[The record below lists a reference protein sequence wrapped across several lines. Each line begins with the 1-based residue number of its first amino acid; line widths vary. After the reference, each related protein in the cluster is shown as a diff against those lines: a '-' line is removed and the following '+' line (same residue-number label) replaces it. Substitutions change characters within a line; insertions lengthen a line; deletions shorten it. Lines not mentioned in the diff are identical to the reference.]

1 MFPQC
6 KLFADFSGTTSGLGI
21 GTFLLCFVQRLYW
34 HLWDCVNI
42 YLVTNPVSHPHYVK
56 LGFKVMVAVENG
68 KVKDWRDVKKNVRE
82 CAEMEGVA
90 TNRNKPMVLRSFLM
104 EGDWSLASMCRRLVP
119 STSLNVTPAKNLLE
133 KYKKVVNACVVEL
146 DEEPIAIVD
155 YCIQNVAIE
164 AFSKELGRMQAI
176 NATKEATVRN
186 CLSEFWQKAATANIV
201 RDGHVTIYKLL
212 GLYREYLR
220 KNLYD
225 DLMLLNRFEIELL
238 TNVTVVPLLTDVG
251 EMNNIRCNFYC
262 YKYEKFIGTDVGGF
276 SVEEVATN
284 GAKIVHGHF
293 FGKVGVPSS
302 LLYLKKESKQMIG
315 F

>member
-1 MFPQC
+1 
-6 KLFADFSGTTSGLGI
+6 
-21 GTFLLCFVQRLYW
+21 
-34 HLWDCVNI
+34 
-42 YLVTNPVSHPHYVK
+42 
-56 LGFKVMVAVENG
+56 MVAVEKG

-176 NATKEATVRN
+176 GASNQVTVRN
-186 CLSEFWQKAATANIV
+186 CMFEFWQKAAAAKIV

-212 GLYREYLR
+212 NLYKEYLR

-225 DLMLLNRFEIELL
+225 DLMLLNKFEMELL
-238 TNVTVVPLLTDVG
+238 TNVTVVPLLTDVD
-251 EMNNIRCNFYC
+251 EMSNIRCNFYC
-262 YKYEKFIGTDVGGF
+262 YKCEKFIGTDVGGF
-276 SVEEVATN
+276 SVDEVATN
-284 GAKIVHGHF
+284 GGEIVHGHF
-293 FGKVGVPSS
+293 LERLVFLRPCC
-302 LLYLKKESKQMIG
+302 I
-315 F
+315 